1 VNDVVR
7 RAAGV
12 PTMTY
17 PGTDPDC
24 GTVLV

>member
-1 VNDVVR
+1 
-7 RAAGV
+7 
-12 PTMTY
+12 MTY